1 MSIITK
7 QCQVCDVFFEAL
19 RPEGIYCSA
28 ACKQMAYRKK
38 RNKKNKP
45 QEIDEQVL
53 QKLNSELDKLKEL
66 FEKRKA
72 AIVKANSNFEYLN
85 KLNKELD
92 DKNNRMFEEYMRS
105 RKIDNMNYKLKNWL
119 KDLIK
124 IDDSERY
131 DSYTSRS
138 LFKQIID
145 FKSTSLKDI
154 PENYKYS
161 AFIFQMLVP
170 AIESFSLALQSESEY
185 LTVELLSSEM
195 KIRMAQILREI

>member
-1 MSIITK
+1 LST
-7 QCQVCDVFFEAL
+7 
-19 RPEGIYCSA
+19 
-28 ACKQMAYRKK
+28 
-38 RNKKNKP
+38 
-45 QEIDEQVL
+45 
-53 QKLNSELDKLKEL
+53 
-66 FEKRKA
+66 
-72 AIVKANSNFEYLN
+72 LN
-85 KLNKELD
+85 KLRQELD

-170 AIESFSLALQSESEY
+170 AIESFSRALQGESEY

>member
-7 QCQVCDVFFEAL
+7 KCQVCEVYFEAL
-19 RPEGIYCSA
+19 RPEGAYCSA
-28 ACKQMAYRKK
+28 ACKQKAYRKK
-38 RNKKNKP
+38 RSRKNKP

-66 FEKRKA
+66 FEERKA
-72 AIVKANSNFEYLN
+72 AIVKANSNLDYFK
-85 KLNKELD
+85 KLRQELD
-92 DKNNRMFEEYMRS
+92 DKNNRMFEEYMTS

-170 AIESFSLALQSESEY
+170 AIESFSRALQSESEY